1 MKNRIIWAL
10 KVGTAITLVAVFTVP
25 ERTALLTPLEQT
37 CLLMPIMTL
46 VIFCLDNIQRRSA
59 E

>member
-1 MKNRIIWAL
+1 MKHRITWAL

-37 CLLMPIMTL
+37 CLLIPIMSL
-46 VIFCLDNIQRRSA
+46 IIFCIDNIQRRSA
-59 E
+59 